1 MSLLLKHI
9 HKASFHS
16 SRYLASEW
24 TKASLRRM
32 KKTELIQLAKEN
44 KLPVSGTK
52 NEIII
57 DLLTHQ
63 TAKIVGTPSSI
74 HVQPEEDSVVNADWV
89 NAFDMKV
96 AQRRSS
102 RKPFSP
108 QTESNRESKPHPL
121 NDAFRKTVLSPTFVS
136 QVEETTEEKKAVDIK
151 KELVDDDLDGMDP
164 LWVEAFALK
173 VSSRDKRQKTQDTL
187 SPMTPTELDPVTIT
201 KSTTIENNP
210 TEAEPVNAEPI
221 HIESSNTTPTETKP
235 VHTYSM
241 EPTPKDNTTHS
252 SHPSNRQWT
261 SAAIGSSML
270 IWYFGGE
277 EGFSKLWNFFSSL

>member
-1 MSLLLKHI
+1 
-9 HKASFHS
+9 
-16 SRYLASEW
+16 
-24 TKASLRRM
+24 M

-63 TAKIVGTPSSI
+63 TAKIVGSTTPSSI
-74 HVQPEEDSVVNADWV
+74 NVQPEQHQPEEDPVVNADWV

-121 NDAFRKTVLSPTFVS
+121 NDAFKKTVLSPTFVS
-136 QVEETTEEKKAVDIK
+136 QAEERVEEEKAMDVK
-151 KELVDDDLDGMDP
+151 KELVDDELDGMDP

-187 SPMTPTELDPVTIT
+187 SPMTSTELDPITIT
-201 KSTTIENNP
+201 ESAAIETKP
-210 TEAEPVNAEPI
+210 MEAEPANV
-221 HIESSNTTPTETKP
+221 ESSNTTPVETKP
-235 VHTYSM
+235 VHVDTNSM
-241 EPTPKDNTTHS
+241 EQPTPTHS
-252 SHPSNRQWT
+252 SHESSNPSNRQWT

-277 EGFSKLWNFFSSL
+277 EGFSKLWNFFTSSS